1 MSFVEWLNYIW
12 LGYQGVMGA
21 IIVLFMVIL
30 TLGVIACILGLFDD
44 DTLVGQ
50 DPEVL
55 EEILQIKEMRREALR
70 QEKLFRELRKQE
82 ENRLQNMYSEWNW

>member
-12 LGYQGVMGA
+12 FGYQSVIGA

-44 DTLVGQ
+44 DPSVGQ

-70 QEKLFRELRKQE
+70 QERLFRELRKQD
-82 ENRLQNMYSEWNW
+82 ENRLQNIYSEWNW

>member
-12 LGYQGVMGA
+12 FGYQSVIGA

-30 TLGVIACILGLFDD
+30 TLGVIAWILGLFDD

-70 QEKLFRELRKQE
+70 QERLFRELRKQE
-82 ENRLQNMYSEWNW
+82 ENRLQNIYSEWNW